1 MRSPLI
7 NSWGSRPHC
16 TTDVDA
22 GNFRRT
28 PHPTLVNRSLFLA
41 LVLPFALLAQD
52 ARPTVTVPRLAQ
64 PVVIDGVLDEPVW
77 QQVVRLDG
85 FHQYQPSD
93 GRPARERTEVLLWY
107 SANALF
113 VGIKAHAA
121 DVSTLRATNAD
132 RDKIDN
138 DDRVILYLDTFND
151 QRRAFMF
158 GVNALGVQLDGVRT
172 EGAVSAANPFGGS
185 IDYNPDFF
193 YESKG
198 RVTGDGYEVEL
209 RIPFKSLRLPGL
221 GAQAWGFNVHR
232 FSPSTGYEDT
242 WTDVRRAGASF
253 IAQEGTL
260 TGFHDLVRGVVTE
273 VQPFITSAAA
283 GVRDASGG
291 FSRESPTTTAGANV
305 RLGFTQLSL
314 DATFNPDFSQVE
326 SDAGLV
332 TVNERFA
339 LYVPDKRPFFL
350 EGIELFAT
358 PNQLVYT
365 RQLLDPSVGGKLT
378 GKLGSYSVALL
389 SALDHQATGNAQFQ
403 IARLRRDLGGS
414 SNVGVTVTDRER
426 GGEYNRVA
434 AADARWVF
442 KKLYFVEG
450 QLGRATTH
458 GADGQARDGAI
469 WKLEADRTGRRWGYN
484 YLWTDIGRNFESQA
498 GFVPRTD
505 VTSAHAFNRFSWYGA
520 PGALLESMTIFFG
533 PERVWRSAAAGT
545 TAPLEGRDGMTLMSR
560 LRGGWDINIEGA
572 RQFFLL
578 DPSAYAGFSVLNG
591 GMAFAD
597 YHPVARQ
604 SALADVSVSVTT
616 PVLQRAN
623 ATLALQRT
631 TSPIFAEGSRGND
644 LRISG
649 TLTLRP
655 TAAARVEGTL
665 ALSSITRARDG
676 SQFARTMIP
685 RVKVEYQLN
694 RATFVR
700 VVGEYRSEQRDALR
714 ASADGRILYIGHVAS
729 TATATSTL
737 RVDWLASYQPTP
749 GTVAFLGYGTGL
761 DAPRA
766 DGFASLRRSDDAF
779 FVKLAYQFRK

>member
-1 MRSPLI
+1 
-7 NSWGSRPHC
+7 
-16 TTDVDA
+16 
-22 GNFRRT
+22 
-28 PHPTLVNRSLFLA
+28 
-41 LVLPFALLAQD
+41 
-52 ARPTVTVPRLAQ
+52 
-64 PVVIDGVLDEPVW
+64 
-77 QQVVRLDG
+77 
-85 FHQYQPSD
+85 
-93 GRPARERTEVLLWY
+93 
-107 SANALF
+107 
-113 VGIKAHAA
+113 
-121 DVSTLRATNAD
+121 
-132 RDKIDN
+132 
-138 DDRVILYLDTFND
+138 
-151 QRRAFMF
+151 MF

-260 TGFHDLVRGVVTE
+260 TGFHDLERGVVTE

-350 EGIELFAT
+350 EGSELFAT

-365 RQLLDPSVGGKLT
+365 RRLVDPSVGGKVT
-378 GKLGSYSVALL
+378 GKLGAYSVAVL
-389 SALDHQATGNAQFQ
+389 SALDHLPAGNAQFN
-403 IARLRRDLGGS
+403 IARARRDLGGS
-414 SNVGVTVTDRER
+414 STMGLTATDREQ
-426 GGEYNRVA
+426 GSGFNRVV
-434 AADARWVF
+434 AADARWVYR
-442 KKLYFVEG
+442 KLYYIEG
-450 QLGRATTH
+450 QLGAASTRDTT
-458 GADGQARDGAI
+458 GSSVRDGAI
-469 WKLEADRTGRRWGYN
+469 WKLENDRTGKYWGYN
-484 YLWTDIGRNFESQA
+484 FLWTDVGRDFESQS
-498 GFVPRTD
+498 GFVPRTN
-505 VTSAHAFNRFSWYGA
+505 VTSMHWYNRLTWYGA
-520 PGALLESMTIFFG
+520 PGAFLENITTFFG
-533 PERVWRSAAAGT
+533 PERIWRSAGAAR
-545 TAPLEGRDGMTLMSR
+545 TAPLEGRDGVTLMGR
-560 LRGGWDINIEGA
+560 LRGGWNVTAEVA
-572 RQFFLL
+572 RQFFAV
-578 DPSAYAGFSVLNG
+578 DRSAYATYSLPSGSTS
-591 GMAFAD
+591 FASYLPD
-597 YHPVARQ
+597 ERQ
-604 SALADVSVSVTT
+604 TGLGDVRLQVST
-616 PVLQRAN
+616 PVLQRVN
-623 ATLALQRT
+623 ATVQVQRT

-644 LRISG
+644 VRVSA

-665 ALSSITRARDG
+665 ASSSITRSRDG
-676 SQFARTMIP
+676 SQFAQVVIP
-685 RVKVEYQLN
+685 RVKLEYQLN

-700 VVGEYRSEQRDALR
+700 VVGEYRSEQQDALR
-714 ASADGRILYIGHVAS
+714 TASDGRLLYVNHVAS
-729 TATATSTL
+729 TATEASAL

-761 DAPRA
+761 DASQA
-766 DGFASLRRSDDAF
+766 DQFSALRRHDDAF
-779 FVKLAYQFRK
+779 FVKLAYQFRR